1 MLGPPIYCGPARS
14 DSGCEDETKFYLSR
28 SRHMAWPGDRCPPGP
43 TWLLE
48 RLADQGEG
56 RLMGPDPPLAAT
68 YTRFPPRPWD
78 VRWGRWVICRGA

>member
-1 MLGPPIYCGPARS
+1 MLGPPIYCGTARS
-14 DSGCEDETKFYLSR
+14 DCGCEDETMFTSR
-28 SRHMAWPGDRCPPGP
+28 GADIWHGPGTYPPGP

-68 YTRFPPRPWD
+68 YTRFPPPPVGRP
-78 VRWGRWVICRGA
+78 VGPEGYL